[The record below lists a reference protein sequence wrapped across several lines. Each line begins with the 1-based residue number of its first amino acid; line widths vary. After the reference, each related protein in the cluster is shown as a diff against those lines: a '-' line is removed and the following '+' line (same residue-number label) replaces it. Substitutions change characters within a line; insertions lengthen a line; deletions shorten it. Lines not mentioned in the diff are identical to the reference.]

1 MDWLILIFLVPLVL
15 IPLVFL
21 MGFVGCKFHAPTSNG
36 GNGSRPAA
44 PSRLVATPI
53 SSSEIDLT
61 WTDNAAT
68 STTAFRIARWENGAP
83 VDPTS
88 PANPPPTPGAMQQQW
103 KDFED
108 SSLNPGIPYKYQVF
122 ASVADQ
128 ESDGSNMAPATTFAE
143 AYNVPLTD
151 PDSGLE
157 GRTIVQRIDGGHITS
172 DGAKV
177 RLTLRGSTVANL
189 VINKVTISQAA
200 TVGQPWD
207 SAGVIK
213 EVLFNNG
220 QSGVTI
226 LANATKANPAVS
238 DVTDLVFN
246 LAPGQDL
253 LIAFDISTT
262 DGSARR
268 ATMPGPT
275 QYRNLGPPEA
285 AKPPP
290 RSPNYSTFAGR
301 VSIIDKIEVVP

>member
-21 MGFVGCKFHAPTSNG
+21 MGFVGCKFHAPAPTG
-36 GNGSRPAA
+36 GNGTVQP
-44 PSRLVATPI
+44 PSRLTATAV

-68 STTAFRIARWENGAP
+68 STTAFKIARSENGGP
-83 VDPTS
+83 WMDPTS

-103 KDFED
+103 KDFEG
-108 SSLNPGIPYKYQVF
+108 SSLKPGTPYEYQVF

-238 DVTDLVFN
+238 DVTNLDFN

-253 LIAFDISTT
+253 LIAFDISPT

-275 QYRNLGPPEA
+275 QYFKANTAEA
-285 AKPPP
+285 AVQT
-290 RSPNYSTFAGR
+290 RSANYQTFAGR
-301 VSIIDKIEVVP
+301 VSIVEKIEVVS

>member
-21 MGFVGCKFHAPTSNG
+21 MGFVGCKFHAPAPTG
-36 GNGSRPAA
+36 GNGTVQP
-44 PSRLVATPI
+44 PSRLTATAV

-157 GRTIVQRIDGGHITS
+157 GRTIVQRIDAGHITS
-172 DGAKV
+172 AGAKV

-189 VINKVTISQAA
+189 VINKVTISQPA
-200 TVGQPWD
+200 TAGHAWD
-207 SAGVIK
+207 SAADLI
-213 EVLFNNG
+213 EVRFG
-220 QSGVTI
+220 GASGATI
-226 LANATKANPAVS
+226 PANTEKTS
-238 DVTDLVFN
+238 DITNYTLV
-246 LAPGQDL
+246 LGKDL

-275 QYRNLGPPEA
+275 QYFKPNTAEA
-285 AKPPP
+285 AVQT
-290 RSPNYSTFAGR
+290 RSPNYQTFSGR
-301 VSIIDKIEVVP
+301 VSIVEKIEVAP

>member
-1 MDWLILIFLVPLVL
+1 M
-15 IPLVFL
+15 
-21 MGFVGCKFHAPTSNG
+21 
-36 GNGSRPAA
+36 
-44 PSRLVATPI
+44 
-53 SSSEIDLT
+53 
-61 WTDNAAT
+61 
-68 STTAFRIARWENGAP
+68 
-83 VDPTS
+83 DPTT
-88 PANPPPTPGAMQQQW
+88 PANPPPAPGAMQQQW

-108 SSLNPGIPYKYQVF
+108 SSLKPGKPYEYQVF
-122 ASVADQ
+122 ASVAAQ
-128 ESDGSNMAPATTFAE
+128 ESDGSDKKTATTFAE
-143 AYNVPLTD
+143 AYNVPLTTPD
-151 PDSGLE
+151 PGLE

-172 DGAKV
+172 ASGAGGKV

-189 VINKVTISQAA
+189 VINKVTISQPA
-200 TVGQPWD
+200 TIGQAWD

-238 DVTDLVFN
+238 DVTSHDFVLG
-246 LAPGQDL
+246 PGQDL
-253 LIAFDISTT
+253 LIALDISTT

-275 QYRNLGPPEA
+275 QYQKLGPPEA

-290 RSPNYSTFAGR
+290 RSPNYQTFAGR

>member
-1 MDWLILIFLVPLVL
+1 
-15 IPLVFL
+15 
-21 MGFVGCKFHAPTSNG
+21 
-36 GNGSRPAA
+36 
-44 PSRLVATPI
+44 
-53 SSSEIDLT
+53 
-61 WTDNAAT
+61 
-68 STTAFRIARWENGAP
+68 
-83 VDPTS
+83 
-88 PANPPPTPGAMQQQW
+88 
-103 KDFED
+103 
-108 SSLNPGIPYKYQVF
+108 
-122 ASVADQ
+122 
-128 ESDGSNMAPATTFAE
+128 
-143 AYNVPLTD
+143 
-151 PDSGLE
+151 
-157 GRTIVQRIDGGHITS
+157 
-172 DGAKV
+172 
-177 RLTLRGSTVANL
+177 LRGSTVANL